1 MRNAGRRSVLCSIA
15 QNRNSLTLHR
25 IAEMPRPVANA
36 NGVRESIC
44 GENRAGRTRHLSVG
58 IGAANIE
65 RFIKN
70 QHRDLAGNP
79 IAGTLR
85 RDNGQFEGFLKAV
98 AAVGQENIKGAVGM
112 PQIAVAVGEPKSN
125 GQGICCRTGR
135 TLCYDLFVHADEIQ
149 HRLNGVVGT
158 LYARGEDH
166 GDKSGGE
173 QKDG

>member
-36 NGVRESIC
+36 NGVRESVC
-44 GENRAGRTRHLSVG
+44 GENRAGGTRHLSVG
-58 IGAANIE
+58 ISAANIE
-65 RFIKN
+65 RLVED
-70 QHRDLAGNP
+70 QHRNLAGNP
-79 IAGTLR
+79 IARTLL
-85 RDNGQFEGFLKAV
+85 RDHGQFEGFLKAV

-125 GQGICCRTGR
+125 GQGVCCRTGR
-135 TLCYDLFVHADEIQ
+135 TLRYDLFVHADEIQ
-149 HRLNGVVGT
+149 HRLNGVVGP
-158 LYARGEDH
+158 LHARGENH
-166 GDKSGGE
+166 GGKSGE